1 MNSFRLG
8 MCVLIFSTAKLEV
21 ARKRRYNNE
30 NFNAIIIYW
39 SKARHIIIVIGHLHD
54 GVILL
59 PRPECFVKML
69 SYPNL
74 SPPLGRKRQLL
85 EN

>member
-1 MNSFRLG
+1 M
-8 MCVLIFSTAKLEV
+8 
-21 ARKRRYNNE
+21 
-30 NFNAIIIYW
+30 
-39 SKARHIIIVIGHLHD
+39 GHLHD

-74 SPPLGRKRQLL
+74 SPPLGRKRQL
-85 EN
+85 ENESDNRGDRQHSGLSSKMTPSCKWPIDIRRSPRQHFLK

>member
-39 SKARHIIIVIGHLHD
+39 SKALHI
-54 GVILL
+54 
-59 PRPECFVKML
+59 
-69 SYPNL
+69 
-74 SPPLGRKRQLL
+74 
-85 EN
+85 